1 MISWWPTDELFTLI
15 NTSVQYLQTWK
26 KHGECACV
34 PECATVR
41 DGQRAMAR
49 RSACSCRFFF
59 MFNQIWACF
68 CLCVCVY
75 AFVRAR
81 VRIVEV
87 YWRITAWLMPNL
99 KLSKQMA
106 RNWVD
111 TRMKNRAALYKH
123 FCCVCSPAVSKDWL
137 QSGSGVLACINKIF
151 SWGLV
156 GHWWTGRG
164 RGDRVR
170 RRHLGRTWRK
180 YFRIREEETKREKSL
195 RGCHCGMKE
204 ASVWKEPCGKG
215 GGQGRRE
222 G

>member
-1 MISWWPTDELFTLI
+1 
-15 NTSVQYLQTWK
+15 
-26 KHGECACV
+26 
-34 PECATVR
+34 
-41 DGQRAMAR
+41 
-49 RSACSCRFFF
+49 

-68 CLCVCVY
+68 CLCMCVCVCVY

-81 VRIVEV
+81 VRNVEV

-106 RNWVD
+106 GNWVD

-123 FCCVCSPAVSKDWL
+123 FCCVCSPAVSKDWHW
-137 QSGSGVLACINKIF
+137 SGSGVSACIDKIF
-151 SWGLV
+151 SRGLV
-156 GHWWTGRG
+156 GHWRTGRR
-164 RGDRVR
+164 RGWGGVR
-170 RRHLGRTWRK
+170 RRHSERTWRK
-180 YFRIREEETKREKSL
+180 YFQIREEETKREKSL